1 MMFMVM
7 IYLMKELKNTES
19 EILVPKFDLGT
30 RIIKQGGIME
40 KVSIIGSGN
49 VGTAAAFYIAEKCTA
64 NIMLIDILEGKAEGS
79 ALDLAEASPL
89 RDYDIKIEGSS
100 NIEDIKDSKVVVI
113 TAGKVRKPNTLR
125 LELLEEN
132 VKIIDPI
139 IKDIK
144 KYAPDSI
151 VIILTEPITSMTY
164 YAWKKLGF
172 DRQKVLGVAG
182 KLDVARVCEFV
193 SQELKVTPVEVSAL
207 VLGGHHKFMVIP
219 PEFIR
224 VCGIPIN
231 ELIPKDRV
239 DQIITKVREA
249 GTDILT
255 LLKKQTSM
263 YSPGAAIAE
272 TVGAIINDTKA
283 ILCVPTCLE
292 GEYGFKDL
300 CLGVPVQIGINGIE
314 KIIELELSL
323 DIKEKLQISADVIKK
338 TIESLGI

>member
-1 MMFMVM
+1 
-7 IYLMKELKNTES
+7 
-19 EILVPKFDLGT
+19 
-30 RIIKQGGIME
+30 ME

-49 VGTAAAFYIAEKCTA
+49 VGVAAAFYLAEMGIA

-89 RDYDIKIEGSS
+89 RGYDIKIQGSS
-100 NIEDIKDSKVVVI
+100 HIEDIKGSKVVVI

-139 IKDIK
+139 IEGVK
-144 KYAPDSI
+144 KYAPKSI
-151 VIILTEPITSMTY
+151 VIVITEPVTTLTY
-164 YAWKKLGF
+164 YTFKKTGF
-172 DRQKVLGVAG
+172 DRMKVIGVAG
-182 KLDVARVCEFV
+182 KLDVTRVCEYTA
-193 SQELKVTPVEVSAL
+193 QELGVTSVEVSAL

-231 ELIPKDRV
+231 ELLPKEKV
-239 DQIITKVREA
+239 DKIISDSREA
-249 GTDILT
+249 GTTILS
-255 LLKKQTSM
+255 LLKRQTSM
-263 YSPGAAIAE
+263 YSPGASIAE

-283 ILCVPTCLE
+283 ILCVPTCLD
-292 GEYGFKDL
+292 GEYGYKNI
-300 CLGVPVQIGINGIE
+300 CLGVPVQLGKNGVE

-323 DIKEKLQISADVIKK
+323 PIREELQVSADVINK
-338 TIESLGI
+338 TIESMGI

>member
-1 MMFMVM
+1 
-7 IYLMKELKNTES
+7 
-19 EILVPKFDLGT
+19 
-30 RIIKQGGIME
+30 ME
-40 KVSIIGSGN
+40 KVSIMKG
-49 VGTAAAFYIAEKCTA
+49 FA
-64 NIMLIDILEGKAEGS
+64 NIMLIDIMDGKAQGS

-89 RDYDIKIEGSS
+89 RGYDIKIEGSS
-100 NIEDIKDSKVVVI
+100 NIEDIKDSKIVVI

-132 VKIIDPI
+132 AKIIDPI
-139 IKDIK
+139 IEDIK

-151 VIILTEPITSMTY
+151 VIVLSEPVTALTY
-164 YAWKKLGF
+164 YTWKKTGF
-172 DRQKVLGVAG
+172 DRIRVLGVAG
-182 KLDVARVCEFV
+182 KLDVTRISEFV

-224 VCGIPIN
+224 VCGIPIT
-231 ELIPKDRV
+231 ELLPKEKV
-239 DQIITKVREA
+239 EKIIDKAREA
-249 GTDILT
+249 GTSILS
-255 LLKKQTSM
+255 LLKRQTST

-283 ILCVPTCLE
+283 IICVPTCLD
-292 GEYGFKDL
+292 GEYGFKDT
-300 CLGVPVQIGINGIE
+300 CLGVPVQLGSNGIE

-323 DIKEKLQISADVIKK
+323 DIKDKLKTSAQVINK

>member
-1 MMFMVM
+1 
-7 IYLMKELKNTES
+7 
-19 EILVPKFDLGT
+19 
-30 RIIKQGGIME
+30 ME

-49 VGTAAAFYIAEKCTA
+49 VGVAAAFYLAEMGIA

-89 RDYDIKIEGSS
+89 RGYDIKIQGSS
-100 NIEDIKDSKVVVI
+100 HIEDIKGSKVVVI

-139 IKDIK
+139 IEGVK
-144 KYAPDSI
+144 KYAPKSI
-151 VIILTEPITSMTY
+151 VIVITEPVTTLTY
-164 YAWKKLGF
+164 YTFKKTGF
-172 DRQKVLGVAG
+172 DRMKVIGVAG
-182 KLDVARVCEFV
+182 KLDVTRVCEYTA
-193 SQELKVTPVEVSAL
+193 QELGVTSVEVSAL

-231 ELIPKDRV
+231 ELLPKEKV
-239 DQIITKVREA
+239 DKIISEAREA
-249 GTDILT
+249 GTTILSM
-255 LLKKQTSM
+255 LKRQTSM
-263 YSPGAAIAE
+263 YSPGASIAE

-283 ILCVPTCLE
+283 ILCVPTCLD
-292 GEYGFKDL
+292 GEYGYKNI
-300 CLGVPVQIGINGIE
+300 CLGVPVQLGKNGVE

-323 DIKEKLQISADVIKK
+323 PIREELQVSADVINK
-338 TIESLGI
+338 TIESMGI

>member
-1 MMFMVM
+1 
-7 IYLMKELKNTES
+7 
-19 EILVPKFDLGT
+19 
-30 RIIKQGGIME
+30 ME

-49 VGTAAAFYIAEKCTA
+49 VGVAAAFYLAEMGIA

-89 RDYDIKIEGSS
+89 RGYDIKIQGSS
-100 NIEDIKDSKVVVI
+100 HIEDIKGSKVVVI

-139 IKDIK
+139 IEGVK
-144 KYAPDSI
+144 KYAPKSI
-151 VIILTEPITSMTY
+151 VIVITEPVTTLTY
-164 YAWKKLGF
+164 YTFKKTGF
-172 DRQKVLGVAG
+172 DRMKVIGVAG
-182 KLDVARVCEFV
+182 KLDVTRVCEYTA
-193 SQELKVTPVEVSAL
+193 QELGVTSVEVSAL

-231 ELIPKDRV
+231 ELLPKEKV
-239 DQIITKVREA
+239 DKIISEAREA
-249 GTDILT
+249 GTTILS
-255 LLKKQTSM
+255 LLKRQTSM
-263 YSPGAAIAE
+263 YSPGASIAE

-283 ILCVPTCLE
+283 ILCVPTCLD
-292 GEYGFKDL
+292 GEYGYKNI
-300 CLGVPVQIGINGIE
+300 CLGVPVQLGKNGVE

-323 DIKEKLQISADVIKK
+323 PIREELQVSADVINK
-338 TIESLGI
+338 TIESMGI